1 MPEKVKKKAERSKEE
16 GNMRIKKRVANLE
29 KQVQSQQL
37 IIQILVE
44 FSKSVANKEGLSLLS
59 YQQLNSPST
68 NSNQKIRMLLKQLRK
83 FR

>member
-1 MPEKVKKKAERSKEE
+1 MKL
-16 GNMRIKKRVANLE
+16 KKRVANLE
-29 KQVQSQQL
+29 KQLQSQRL
-37 IIQILVE
+37 IIQILIE

-83 FR
+83 L